1 MARKRTKK
9 LNIHDIHKNND
20 VEVSHAIQKI
30 KENERK
36 YTAILVLIF
45 MSIFVVLG
53 YFSLRVN
60 YHYLSENNYLPVNS
74 YSTAG
79 EVITLTTDNILSDQE
94 GLLSLPY
101 HYQFSNDYSKDINYQ
116 IVLVQDKD
124 YTNLCGCDS
133 FANNNIRYSLDGKT
147 IKKLPEDGVI
157 ENGVLRS
164 NSVRDLSIYLW
175 VDDSLSNNNLH
186 YHAFLTIEKS
196 L

>member
-101 HYQFSNDYSKDINYQ
+101 HYQFSNDYTYFLANNCYWTTTTYDSTKAFAVVSNIDNTTIYGETKTNSCK
-116 IVLVQDKD
+116 IVPVIMALK
-124 YTNLCGCDS
+124 TNL
-133 FANNNIRYSLDGKT
+133 
-147 IKKLPEDGVI
+147 E
-157 ENGVLRS
+157 
-164 NSVRDLSIYLW
+164 
-175 VDDSLSNNNLH
+175 
-186 YHAFLTIEKS
+186 
-196 L
+196 

>member
-45 MSIFVVLG
+45 MCVFIIVG

-60 YHYLSENNYLPVNS
+60 YHYSSDNNILVNS
-74 YSTAG
+74 YSTSG
-79 EVITLTTDNILSDQE
+79 DVITLTNQAVLSDKE
-94 GLLSLPY
+94 GLLTIPY

-116 IVLVQDKD
+116 IVLVQDND
-124 YTNLCGCDS
+124 YSDICGCDS
-133 FANNNIRYSLDGKT
+133 FSTKNIRYSLDGKT
-147 IKKLPEDGVI
+147 IKNLPDDGVI
-157 ENGVLRS
+157 ENGVLRK
-164 NSVRDLSIYLW
+164 NSVRDLELYLW
-175 VDDSLSNNNLH
+175 VSDSLANNNSH
-186 YHAFLTIEKS
+186 YHAYLTIEKS